1 MSVYNKIR
9 AIQKLNGLGVTVPRD
24 ADAKD
29 VAMLIKMV
37 TDKPMGNS
45 DFSHV
50 IIDKFLAE
58 QTTHKLPAMS
68 PLKPVKYPPDV
79 EDRLAA
85 YRALPSLYE

>member
-45 DFSHV
+45 DFSHE
-50 IIDKFLAE
+50 IIGRFLSDGKE
-58 QTTHKLPAMS
+58 HTLPAIT
-68 PLKPVKYPPDV
+68 PLKAPVYPPGV
-79 EDRLAA
+79 MERIAEI
-85 YRALPSLYE
+85 RAIKSLYE